1 MASSIGWT
9 ASENASGTAKPVVSI
24 SSSLPANVD
33 RGVAA
38 NQKQATGDGDSKAVS
53 VTGKAVAS
61 APGATQSD
69 LPAKQVVRKPV
80 RPPTLINIG
89 SRKQLFVDDY
99 LLESFRDT
107 TRVLNPAEKSGAN
120 PILRADKPWEGR
132 EVRVDAVIYE

>member
-1 MASSIGWT
+1 MVLAGCGQPVASSIGWT

-61 APGATQSD
+61 ALAFFPLS
-69 LPAKQVVRKPV
+69 P
-80 RPPTLINIG
+80 
-89 SRKQLFVDDY
+89 
-99 LLESFRDT
+99 
-107 TRVLNPAEKSGAN
+107 SGYDE
-120 PILRADKPWEGR
+120 IS
-132 EVRVDAVIYE
+132 VIFK

>member
-1 MASSIGWT
+1 MVLAGCGQPVASSIGWT

-61 APGATQSD
+61 APGATVAD
-69 LPAKQVVRKPV
+69 RLGLNVDNVVKSV
-80 RPPTLINIG
+80 E
-89 SRKQLFVDDY
+89 QL
-99 LLESFRDT
+99 L
-107 TRVLNPAEKSGAN
+107 G
-120 PILRADKPWEGR
+120 
-132 EVRVDAVIYE
+132 